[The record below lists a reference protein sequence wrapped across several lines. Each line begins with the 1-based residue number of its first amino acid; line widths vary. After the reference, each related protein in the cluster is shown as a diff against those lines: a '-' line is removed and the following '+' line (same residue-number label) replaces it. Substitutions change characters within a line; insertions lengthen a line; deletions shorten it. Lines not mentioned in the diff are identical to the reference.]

1 MGGTKERTETHKM
14 RHAEKAE
21 RHVAI
26 ACGGT
31 GGHLFPGM
39 AVAAALQ
46 ERGCEVLLI
55 VSRKE
60 IDRQGAATSSEFET
74 LSLPLVPLLANNLG
88 AFLKR
93 SWLSFHLLRRA
104 FKKRKPGAILAMGSF
119 TSAPPVFAGKLYGA
133 LTCIHEANS
142 VAGKANRFLAPWV
155 DKVFIGFA
163 SAATQ
168 LRNRSV
174 QFTGTPVR
182 AQFQAADPESC
193 RVALGLHPDKPVLLM
208 TGGSQGASALNIA
221 LTQNL
226 PKLLQR
232 VPELQFLHLTGTANF
247 ESIRDAYGP
256 SGAKAVV
263 LPFLT
268 EMELALGAATLA
280 ISRAG
285 ASSLAELAAMQVP
298 AILVPYPAAADDHQY
313 YNARAFAQAGAA
325 RLLVQNQ
332 LKPEILFSEIV
343 ELIENGARRE
353 QMKNSLQKWHFPQA
367 ADEIAESILR
377 GMKPQRSAERAG
389 GAMSLSLG

>member
-1 MGGTKERTETHKM
+1 MSSP
-14 RHAEKAE
+14 EKAE
-21 RHVAI
+21 RYVAI

-46 ERGCEVLLI
+46 QRRCDVLLI

-60 IDRQGAATSSEFET
+60 IDRQGAGSSSDFET
-74 LSLPLVPLLANNLG
+74 LHLPVVPLLSNNL
-88 AFLKR
+88 AIFLRR
-93 SWLSFHLLRRA
+93 SWRSFLLLRRA
-104 FKKRKPGAILAMGSF
+104 FKKRKPDAVLAMGSF

-133 LTCIHEANS
+133 LTCLHEANS
-142 VAGKANRFLAPWV
+142 VAGRANRFLAPWV

-182 AQFQAADPESC
+182 AQFQPADPEAS
-193 RVALGLHPDKPVLLM
+193 RIALGLHPKKPVLLM
-208 TGGSQGASALNIA
+208 MGGSQGASAMNLA
-221 LTQNL
+221 LTQIL
-226 PKLLQR
+226 PRLSQRLPDLQY
-232 VPELQFLHLTGTANF
+232 LHLTGAGTFEEIRTGYANV
-247 ESIRDAYGP
+247 E
-256 SGAKAVV
+256 AKAVI

-268 EMELALGAATLA
+268 EMELALGAASIA

-285 ASSLAELAAMQVP
+285 ASSLAELAAMQLP

-332 LKPEILFSEIV
+332 LKPEVLFTEIV
-343 ELIENGARRE
+343 ELLENPARQE
-353 QMKNSLQKWHFPQA
+353 EMKNALQKWYFPRA

-377 GMKPQRSAERAG
+377 GVNPDGVYESSPRAVS
-389 GAMSLSLG
+389 MSLG